1 MPDLAAALACYGGA
15 PVAVTE
21 RGAVTAADLQR
32 RADALLSAAGPAPV
46 LRVASEQAADVI
58 AAILA
63 AVSADRPVL
72 LSPAAVA
79 PAGGGGFEV
88 LLLTSGTSGRPKI
101 AAHDLVTLAG
111 RIRPAASGGV
121 WLLTYSATA
130 FAGLQVI
137 LTAIITRGLLVAPAS
152 RAVPDLFRAAVAH
165 RVTHASGTPT
175 FWRAWLLASAGT
187 GPVPPLEQITIGGE
201 AVDQTTLDRL
211 AHRHPSARL
220 THIYASTE
228 AGALFA
234 VNDRRAG
241 FPAAWIDAGIDGAE
255 LRVVDGLLE
264 VRSPRAMRG
273 YRSEDAAPTG
283 ADGWLRTGDLV
294 EPQGDRLVFCGRGD
308 RMANVGGYKVAP
320 ERVERVL
327 LEVDGVADVHVYPRA
342 NAITGSIL
350 VADLLCEPCH
360 DEAMVVA
367 AVLAHAGRTL
377 AKHERPVRIT
387 AVNELQIADSGKKT
401 RA

>member
-121 WLLTYSATA
+121 WLLTYSAAA

-241 FPAAWIDAGIDGAE
+241 FPAAWIDGGIDGAE